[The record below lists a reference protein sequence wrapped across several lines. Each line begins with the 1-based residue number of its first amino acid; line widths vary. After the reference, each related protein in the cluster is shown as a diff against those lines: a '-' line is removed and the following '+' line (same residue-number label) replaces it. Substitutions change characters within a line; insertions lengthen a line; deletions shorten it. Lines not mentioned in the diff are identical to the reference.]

1 MFIFGIILIA
11 LLLIACGVNITS
23 DKKPSERLLSVISNI
38 AFLTYIALTLFNK

>member
-23 DKKPSERLLSVISNI
+23 DKNHQRDY
-38 AFLTYIALTLFNK
+38 FL